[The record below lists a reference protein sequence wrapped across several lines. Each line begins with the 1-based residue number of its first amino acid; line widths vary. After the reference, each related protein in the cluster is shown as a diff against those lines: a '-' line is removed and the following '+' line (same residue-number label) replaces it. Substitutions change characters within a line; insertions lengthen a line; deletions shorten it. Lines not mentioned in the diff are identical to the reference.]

1 MNSSRVSLPLEFNF
15 QSMKIGEA
23 VEVGDEENKLFVAC
37 MVVFVFVFV
46 FMFMFM
52 FMLILLCVR
61 VSSFVLCVCSLYT
74 LVLYYC
80 IISNSY
86 DCTMTVVVIAV
97 L

>member
-52 FMLILLCVR
+52 LILLCVR

>member
-23 VEVGDEENKLFVAC
+23 VEVGDEENTLFVAC

-46 FMFMFM
+46 FMFM

>member
-37 MVVFVFVFV
+37 MVVFVFV
-46 FMFMFM
+46 FM

>member
-46 FMFMFM
+46 FMFM
-52 FMLILLCVR
+52 LKLLCVR

>member
-46 FMFMFM
+46 FMFM
-52 FMLILLCVR
+52 LILLCVR

>member
-37 MVVFVFVFV
+37 MVVVVFV
-46 FMFMFM
+46 FM